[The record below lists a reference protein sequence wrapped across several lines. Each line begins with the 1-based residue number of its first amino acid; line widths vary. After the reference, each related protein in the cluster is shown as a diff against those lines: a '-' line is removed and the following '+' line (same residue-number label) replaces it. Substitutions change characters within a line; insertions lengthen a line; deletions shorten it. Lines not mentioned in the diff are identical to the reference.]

1 MASPTYDIFTHR
13 SFGREMRQT
22 QTAVTGAPGGVVFD
36 QRWDH
41 NTYAMMRTLQNST
54 SNATVFD
61 KWIEYDTQHRL
72 SLYAAKNFSY
82 SALGSPL
89 ARSAYAYSLPKNPPG
104 VRAP

>member
-22 QTAVTGAPGGVVFD
+22 QTAVTGAPSGVVFD

-41 NTYAMMRTLQNST
+41 NTYAMMRTLQNAT